1 VFSLLYLILFAHR
14 CYYGSDYTIIQDYCS
29 FRRKEWK
36 LFANYLN
43 NNDRKA
49 FNDMFSI
56 ARLYNSA
63 CSYAVISIRI
73 NPIMISIVFHHYK
86 ILKDNTLSTSSI
98 EDTYSNHNSTILQ
111 KELDK
116 WKTYTDILRKPNRSL
131 FNQMLKS
138 AYEYSDAIEAKGEE
152 YATRSLL
159 MSIMLEHYKKLMKD
173 YLSDI
178 FLLLFHSSSIF
189 FIFVRIV

>member
-1 VFSLLYLILFAHR
+1 MP
-14 CYYGSDYTIIQDYCS
+14 S
-29 FRRKEWK
+29 FRIAAVLEEKEWK

-63 CSYAVISIRI
+63 CSYAVIPIRI

-86 ILKDNTLSTSSI
+86 TLKDNTLSTSSI
-98 EDTYSNHNSTILQ
+98 EDIDSNHNSTILQ

-116 WKTYTDILRKPNRSL
+116 WKTYGDILRKPNRSL
-131 FNQMLKS
+131 FYQMLKS
-138 AYEYSDAIEAKGEE
+138 AYEYSDAIEAKGED

-159 MSIMLEHYKKLMKD
+159 MSIMLEHHKKLMKD
-173 YLSDI
+173 IS
-178 FLLLFHSSSIF
+178 
-189 FIFVRIV
+189 